1 MRKDFAAKVR
11 KPSKKVNKGKPKKKT
26 APRKKTG
33 PSFHGP
39 SFSAGTILGAI
50 IVFLMAY
57 APEIFID
64 NSSILDNIENSA
76 KKPEPKIEITFPT
89 ILKESQVPADT
100 TLYKVTPKS
109 SDDNSLR
116 SDFLYQA
123 ASFRDPLDAQKL
135 RAKLLLNNLKAD
147 IKIKT
152 LNKVKW
158 HRVLVGPFEDKDS
171 ADKAILKLRELS
183 VPAIQVTN
191 N

>member
-11 KPSKKVNKGKPKKKT
+11 KPSKKVTKGKPKKKT

-64 NSSILDNIENSA
+64 NHSILADTENSA
-76 KKPEPKIEITFPT
+76 NEPEPKIEITFPT
-89 ILKESQVPADT
+89 ILRESQVPVDT
-100 TLYKVTPKS
+100 TLYNVPPKP
-109 SDDNSLR
+109 SDVNNLT

-123 ASFRDPLDAQKL
+123 ASFRNPLDAQKL

-147 IKIKT
+147 IRIKT
-152 LNKVKW
+152 LNKVEW